1 MTQDRLT
8 QLNARV
14 PAGLIDEL
22 EKFCDNACMYKKS
35 IVELAIRRFL
45 TAEKEKVKNALAPK
59 NSY

>member
-14 PAGLIDEL
+14 PLDLIEEL
-22 EKFCDNACMYKKS
+22 EKFCDNACMHKKEV
-35 IVELAIRRFL
+35 VELAIRRFL
-45 TAEKEKVKNALAPK
+45 TVEKEKVKNVSNPN

>member
-1 MTQDRLT
+1 MAQDRLT

-14 PAGLIDEL
+14 PVDIIDEL
-22 EKFCDNACMYKKS
+22 HKFCDNACVNKKS

>member
-1 MTQDRLT
+1 MQDELA
-8 QLNARV
+8 QLNARIPV
-14 PAGLIDEL
+14 GLIDEL
-22 EKFCDNACMYKKS
+22 DKFCDNACVNKKS

>member
-22 EKFCDNACMYKKS
+22 EKFCDNACMHKKEV
-35 IVELAIRRFL
+35 VELAIRRFL
-45 TAEKEKVKNALAPK
+45 TVEKEKVKNVSNPN